1 MIPSA
6 MHQMSDHNKKVYP
19 FVCLLHSLNLVSDN
33 FLAKE
38 YYQILFA
45 KFKV

>member
-1 MIPSA
+1 MIPSVLNE
-6 MHQMSDHNKKVYP
+6 MSDYNEKVYP
-19 FVCLLHSLNLVSDN
+19 LMCLLHSLNLVSDN